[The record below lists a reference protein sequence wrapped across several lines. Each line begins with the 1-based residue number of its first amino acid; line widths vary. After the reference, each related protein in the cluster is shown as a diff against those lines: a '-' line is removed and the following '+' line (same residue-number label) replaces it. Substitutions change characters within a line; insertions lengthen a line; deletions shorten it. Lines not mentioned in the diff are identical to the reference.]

1 MAIPGRHATGQAVL
15 MLGVFLA
22 GVSVLPGEVA
32 RRAAPAVPAS
42 HVPAFDHIFV
52 VIEENQDYERTVGN
66 PELPFINGLIT
77 RQFLQTNYHALDHGS
92 LPDYLGLV
100 SGSEQLQAIGTP
112 PRDCAPSWATS
123 PPACAVMTP
132 DPSNIGDLIEKS
144 GRTWRAYLQGMEQPC
159 RWQSDANDY
168 EVIHNP
174 FVYFKTIEGGGAVS
188 SQRCIDHDVDLYTD
202 RAHNLQ
208 ADLMNASTTPNFVF
222 IVPGNHSNMHD
233 DRLRPADNFLRDI
246 LTGSNTS
253 GHNGTKAVNILAS
266 PAWTSQRSI
275 AYIVWDED
283 SGSRIN
289 HVVALAVGNW
299 VNGPMG
305 EDGAPFTHYS
315 MLKTWEAAWNLS
327 PIQSTG
333 GDASASPMLG
343 AFNLLDEAASG
354 QASLRRALRA
364 AHPEIFAQVDANLSA
379 RDGPATLLAVYGS
392 DGVPKLRL
400 SISPGGLL
408 SLANGLTGE
417 AQTSSVVFG
426 TGWHTVALHVRVL
439 GAIGVCEVLYDGA
452 LVAPLSQFGTC
463 ITGATPIGSFAVGDP
478 AAGAAGGI
486 EFRHLAVA
494 TSPI

>member
-1 MAIPGRHATGQAVL
+1 MPGRHATGQAAL

-22 GVSVLPGEVA
+22 GMSLLPGEVA
-32 RRAAPAVPAS
+32 RRAAPAAPAS

-52 VIEENQDYERTVGN
+52 VMEENQDYDRTVGN

-77 RQFLQTNYHALDHGS
+77 SQFLQTNYHALDHGS

-100 SGSEQLQAIGTP
+100 SGSEQPQAIGTP
-112 PRDCAPSWATS
+112 PRDCAPSWAAS
-123 PPACAVMTP
+123 PSTCAVMAP
-132 DPSNIGDLIEKS
+132 SPSNIGDIIEKS

-168 EVIHNP
+168 EIIHNP
-174 FVYFKTIEGGGAVS
+174 FVYFQTIEGGGPLS
-188 SQRCIDHDVDLYTD
+188 SQRCLDHDVDLFTD
-202 RAHNLQ
+202 RTHNLQ

-233 DRLRPADNFLRDI
+233 DRFRPADNFLRDI

-253 GHNGTKAVNILAS
+253 GHNGTNAVNIFAS

-275 AYIVWDED
+275 AYIVFDED

-289 HVVALAVGNW
+289 HVVALAVGSW
-299 VNGPMG
+299 VNGPLG
-305 EDGAPFTHYS
+305 EDGTAFTHYS
-315 MLKTWEAAWNLS
+315 MLKTWEAAWGLS

-343 AFNLLDEAASG
+343 AFNLLDEPAGRQVS
-354 QASLRRALRA
+354 QRRAFGA
-364 AHPEIFAQVDANLSA
+364 PHPEVFMQVDANLGV
-379 RDGPATLLAVYGS
+379 RDGPATLLAVFGS
-392 DGVPKLRL
+392 DGVPKVRL
-400 SISPGGLL
+400 SVGPGGLL
-408 SLANGLTGE
+408 TLDTGLT
-417 AQTSSVVFG
+417 AATQTSSVVFG
-426 TGWHTVALHVRVL
+426 TGWHTAALHVRVR
-439 GAIGVCEVLYDGA
+439 GASGVCEVLYDG
-452 LVAPLSQFGTC
+452 LPVTPLSQFGTC
-463 ITGATPIGSFAVGDP
+463 ATGATPIGSFAVGDL
-478 AAGAAGGI
+478 AAGAAAGV